1 MIRKVFHSCVLQMLL
16 LSVLAAACLF
26 ALPRLMGE
34 GDPVHLYDAR
44 VLSISEDGRA
54 ELAVYGGNMFR
65 VNTLYLD
72 DKQIRDAKART
83 ISYEECRFDVDAAA
97 LEGVSRIRVAK
108 RIALFAEIRSY
119 AMTVDLT
126 SGEGD

>member
-1 MIRKVFHSCVLQMLL
+1 MLL

-65 VNTLYLD
+65 VNTLYLNEER
-72 DKQIRDAKART
+72 IRDT
-83 ISYEECRFDVDAAA
+83 QTETVSYEECRFFVDAAA
-97 LEGVSRIRVAK
+97 LEGVSKVRIAK
-108 RIALFAEIRSY
+108 RIAWFAELRSY
-119 AMTVDLT
+119 AVDVDLQNAR
-126 SGEGD
+126 DD